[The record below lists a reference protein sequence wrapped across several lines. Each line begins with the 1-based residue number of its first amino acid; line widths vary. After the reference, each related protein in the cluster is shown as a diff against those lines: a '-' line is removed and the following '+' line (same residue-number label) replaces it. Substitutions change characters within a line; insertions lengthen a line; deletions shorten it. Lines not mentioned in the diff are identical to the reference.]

1 MKESCTMSR
10 RRGGGKTD
18 KKKSENWK
26 KKMFKIQQSSHETFP
41 EKMNQFVRKGFFFFE
56 ELDGSQNQASRKKP
70 KWMRGREEKETNK
83 IWGKNKRSQKIRLV
97 C

>member
-26 KKMFKIQQSSHETFP
+26 KKMFKI
-41 EKMNQFVRKGFFFFE
+41 
-56 ELDGSQNQASRKKP
+56 
-70 KWMRGREEKETNK
+70 
-83 IWGKNKRSQKIRLV
+83 
-97 C
+97 